1 MRTGEMVV
9 YDSIANSNLPR
20 GQKSSVLNFLD
31 RNLGG
36 LTKHATSFGSALT
49 SRRYGHAQQGMLR
62 QNAESFAFGALL
74 GTVNSTVGLDA
85 GANKN
90 IPIDVG
96 VAAAS
101 LLGAYLLRNYGVAT
115 ELTNLAATGFSVFG
129 FRKGSALLGGAKSFV
144 TKTTSKVAGD
154 DDEDP
159 ICRAAQ
165 EL

>member
-1 MRTGEMVV
+1 MKTGEMVV
-9 YDSIANSNLPR
+9 YDSIAHSNLPYGR
-20 GQKSSVLNFLD
+20 KSAVMSFLD

-36 LTKHATSFGSALT
+36 LTKHAAGFGSALT
-49 SRRYGHAQQGMLR
+49 RPRFTAGQQGMIR

-85 GANKN
+85 GAKKN

-101 LLGAYLLRNYGVAT
+101 LFGAYLLRNYGVAT
-115 ELTNLAATGFSVFG
+115 ELNNLAASSFSVFG
-129 FRKGSALLGGAKSFV
+129 FRKGTALLGGAKALV
-144 TKTTSKVAGD
+144 TKSKVAGD

-159 ICRAAQ
+159 ILRAAQ

>member
-9 YDSIANSNLPR
+9 YDSIAQSNLPR
-20 GQKSSVLNFLD
+20 GQKSAVMSFLD

-36 LTKHATSFGSALT
+36 LTKHAAGFGSALT
-49 SRRYGHAQQGMLR
+49 SRRRGAASQGMIR
-62 QNAESFAFGALL
+62 QNAESFAFGAML
-74 GTVNSTVGLDA
+74 GTVNSTIGLDA
-85 GANKN
+85 GAKKN

-101 LLGAYLLRNYGVAT
+101 LLGAYLLRSYGVAT

-129 FRKGSALLGGAKSFV
+129 FRKGSALLGSAKTLV
-144 TKTTSKVAGD
+144 TRSKVAGD

>member
-9 YDSIANSNLPR
+9 YDSVAHSNLPR

-36 LTKHATSFGSALT
+36 LSKHASSFGSALT
-49 SRRYGHAQQGMLR
+49 TRRYGHAQQGMIR

-85 GANKN
+85 GTKKN

-101 LLGAYLLRNYGVAT
+101 LIGAYLLRNYGVAT

-129 FRKGSALLGGAKSFV
+129 FRKGSALLGSAKSIV
-144 TKTTSKVAGD
+144 TKSKVAGE

>member
-9 YDSIANSNLPR
+9 YDSIAHSNLPR
-20 GQKSSVLNFLD
+20 GQKSTVMNFLD

-36 LTKHATSFGSALT
+36 ITKHASHFGSSLT
-49 SRRYGHAQQGMLR
+49 RAQYGKRSQGMLR
-62 QNAESFAFGALL
+62 QNAESFAFGTMLGAL
-74 GTVNSTVGLDA
+74 NSTVGLDV
-85 GANKN
+85 GAKKN
-90 IPIDVG
+90 IPLDVG

-101 LLGAYLLRNYGVAT
+101 LLGAYVLRNYGVAN
-115 ELTNLAATGFSVFG
+115 ELNNLAATSFSVFG
-129 FRKGSALLGGAKSFV
+129 FRKGSALLGGAKSLV
-144 TKTTSKVAGD
+144 TKSKVAGE